1 MKKMLIPSFLLIAWV
16 AQATMVK
23 PMTVEDLTSAASTVV
38 EGQATESWTSWNAL
52 HTRIYTFTR
61 VQVSRALK
69 GSPGETVV
77 VKQLGGSADGYTQHV
92 SGVRPIQTGEAALLF
107 LRPSEAHD
115 GTMVVVGLM
124 QGQFRLARDSQSGAT
139 VVSNGVLGAEEMQ
152 SSSTKVQPY
161 HGSALTL
168 SQMEAR
174 VQKAVGH
181 E

>member
-1 MKKMLIPSFLLIAWV
+1 MKRLLITSILLFAWM

-23 PMTVEDLTSAASTVV
+23 PMTVEDLTSAASAVV
-38 EGQATESWTSWNAL
+38 EGQATETWTSWNAI
-52 HTRIYTFTR
+52 HTRIYSFTR

-69 GSPGETVV
+69 GTPGETVV
-77 VKQLGGSADGYTQHV
+77 VKQWGGSADGYTQHV

-115 GTMVVVGLM
+115 GTMVIVGLM
-124 QGQFRLARDSQSGAT
+124 QGQFRFARDAKSGDT
-139 VVSNGVLGAEEMQ
+139 LVNNGMIGAEELQ
-152 SSSTKVQPY
+152 SSSRQVQPY

-168 SQMEAR
+168 RQMEAR
-174 VQKAVGH
+174 IQKAVGR